1 MSGFLDTVTFA
12 ARFVTRDTRGTWA
25 RFLWFGLLLG
35 TSLAVLMAS
44 QGAVSSL
51 RTSIR
56 ASARELVGGDIV
68 ITSKTP
74 IPSEVAE
81 RFGDR
86 KALEYRIR
94 TMVRSSTAAQ
104 LTQLRAI
111 DESYP
116 LFGGIETEPKES
128 AWRSRGVVL
137 ERILMDRLG
146 VKVGDQIEVLGI
158 STTVAAELVSAP
170 GDISAAYVV
179 APRLYF
185 PRSMIPQSI
194 LSARG
199 SMVDYTLFI
208 ALERDGEAD
217 RVAAELRS
225 QLDPATYNI
234 DTAVKRTERLS
245 LVVSSIGSLA
255 STVSLATMALAL
267 IAITLAIRF
276 HLRSKRPVAAV
287 LRATGASTRQI
298 GLCFFGQTALLGLCA
313 TIFGII
319 GGLTLYDVCIT
330 IARTT
335 FELNIAERLDPTTI
349 ATSVGFML
357 VSLLWAATPS
367 IHHISSTPALS
378 VLRSDLEAAP
388 QSTLQHRLDLGIRL
402 LSGFCIV
409 ALAWL
414 LLGADKS
421 AAILLGGAAV
431 TLAVSVAL
439 AAVARWCAKRVGQR
453 VDYFPLRCALRNL
466 YRPGNQTLAVVSS
479 ITLALALSCAVFVVQ
494 STLNALRGI
503 GTDYGE
509 ANVFLYELS
518 PEQAPLA
525 TQVVEKHGGRPLQQL
540 PVVLMRL
547 QSIKGA
553 PITDILR
560 KNEADAPPRWALTRE
575 YWTSYR
581 DHLISNERITAGRW
595 FDREHVDGEVV
606 PISLEDA
613 LAERLGLSIGDTVE
627 WDVQGV
633 PVLTRVTSIRDIL
646 WERFERNS
654 FVVFPPGVLEGA
666 PQFLFWSLS
675 IQDAA
680 ARSAFIKEI
689 ATLAPNVSVIDL
701 TLVVREVLTI
711 LSTIGLALKILF
723 GIIAFTA
730 VGLLV
735 ITAMGARAE
744 RAPEFMVLARI
755 GMRRPTKRSIVRFE
769 FLLLGALATVCGI
782 GLGLGVG
789 WSIAHFALQV
799 PVTFDWWSI
808 AALSLATLILCW
820 AAGRVVAS

>member
-1 MSGFLDTVTFA
+1 MAFA
-12 ARFVTRDTRGTWA
+12 VRFVIRDTRGAWA

-51 RTSIR
+51 LRSIR

-74 IPSEVAE
+74 IPAE
-81 RFGDR
+81 IAEQFGDR
-86 KALEYRIR
+86 SALEYRIR
-94 TMVRSSTAAQ
+94 TMVRSSTGAQ
-104 LTQLRAI
+104 LAQLRAI
-111 DESYP
+111 DDNYP
-116 LFGGIETEPKES
+116 LFGGIETKPRDT
-128 AWRSRGVVL
+128 AWRSQGAVL

-158 STTVAAELVSAP
+158 STRVAAELVSAP

-179 APRLYF
+179 APRLYL
-185 PRSMIPQSI
+185 PRSLVPQSI
-194 LSARG
+194 LAARG

-208 ALERDGEAD
+208 ALNRDGEAD
-217 RVAAELRS
+217 RVVTELRS
-225 QLDPATYNI
+225 RLDPATYNV

-245 LVVSSIGSLA
+245 LVVRSIGNLA

-298 GLCFFGQTALLGLCA
+298 GLCFLGQTALLGLCA
-313 TIFGII
+313 SIFGVV
-319 GGLTLYDVCIT
+319 GGVTLYDVCVT
-330 IARTT
+330 IVRSSS
-335 FELNIAERLDPTTI
+335 ELSIAQRLDPITI
-349 ATSVGFML
+349 GSCVGFML
-357 VSLLWAATPS
+357 LSLLWAALPS
-367 IHHISSTPALS
+367 LHHISSTSALG
-378 VLRSDLEAAP
+378 VLRSDLEATP
-388 QSTLQHRLDLGIRL
+388 QAALQNRLDLGVRSS
-402 LSGFCIV
+402 SGLCIMT
-409 ALAWL
+409 LAWL

-431 TLAVSVAL
+431 TLAVSVTL
-439 AAVARWCAKRVGQR
+439 AVCARWCAKRVGTH
-453 VDYFPLRCALRNL
+453 VDYFPLRCALRNM
-466 YRPGNQTLAVVSS
+466 YRPGNQTLAVIAS

-494 STLNALRGI
+494 STLSALRGI

-525 TQVVEKHGGRPLQQL
+525 TQVMEKHGGRPLQQL

-547 QSIKGA
+547 QSIKGT
-553 PITDILR
+553 PIADILR
-560 KNEADAPPRWALTRE
+560 KESADAPPRWALTRE

-581 DHLISNERITAGRW
+581 DHLISNERITAGQW
-595 FDREHVDGEVV
+595 FEGTHVEGEIV

-633 PVLTRVTSIRDIL
+633 SVLSRVASIRDIL

-654 FVVFPPGVLEGA
+654 FVVFPPGVLEAA

-675 IQDAA
+675 LRDPA

-689 ATLAPNVSVIDL
+689 STLAPNISVIDL
-701 TLVVREVLTI
+701 TLVVSEVLAI
-711 LSTIGLALKILF
+711 LSSIGVALKILF

-730 VGLLV
+730 AGLLA
-735 ITAMGARAE
+735 ITALGARAE
-744 RAPEFMVLARI
+744 RGPEFSVLSRI
-755 GMRRPTKRSIVRFE
+755 GMRRTTKHSIVRFE
-769 FLLLGALATVCGI
+769 FALLGTLATVCGI
-782 GLGLGVG
+782 GLGVGIG
-789 WSIAHFALQV
+789 WSIAHWALHV
-799 PVTFDWWSI
+799 PPVFDWWSL
-808 AALSLATLILCW
+808 AALSLATLISCW
-820 AAGRVVAS
+820 AASRIVAS